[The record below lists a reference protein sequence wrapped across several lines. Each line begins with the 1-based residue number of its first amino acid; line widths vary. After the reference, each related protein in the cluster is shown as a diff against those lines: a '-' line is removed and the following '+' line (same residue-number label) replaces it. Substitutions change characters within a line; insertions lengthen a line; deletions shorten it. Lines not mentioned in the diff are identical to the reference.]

1 MGMPKRRTVLLALT
15 AAGGLALAV
24 DKAFLGE
31 AAAAAGSLTAF
42 GEQVQAASAV
52 AGALESGDPA
62 AIQGMLET
70 LMQRHGTDP
79 TTARAGL
86 FGFTAAGPSSSVA
99 VEPDGSRPGD
109 PRVSMIISTSK
120 GGLAV
125 VNGKPMREGQESEGL
140 RLLTVHP
147 DAVEI
152 DDGSGPR
159 LVRLRR

>member
-31 AAAAAGSLTAF
+31 AAAAAGSLTSFA
-42 GEQVQAASAV
+42 EQVQAASAV

-62 AIQGMLET
+62 AIQGMLES

-86 FGFTAAGPSSSVA
+86 FGFTAAAPVA
-99 VEPDGSRPGD
+99 GLDPASDGSRAGD

-125 VNGKPMREGQESEGL
+125 VNGKPMREGQECDGL
-140 RLLTVHP
+140 RLLAVHP
-147 DAVEI
+147 DSVEI
-152 DDGSGPR
+152 DDGAGPR